1 MAGRHC
7 DGGRPVTLAPAGRG
21 SATRKKTTRRKP
33 GGHEGALRA
42 IRGFV
47 CEYRSPV
54 VVGCDLR
61 LEQLA
66 EF

>member
-7 DGGRPVTLAPAGRG
+7 DGGRSVTLAPAGRG
-21 SATRKKTTRRKP
+21 SAARKKTTRRKP
-33 GGHEGALRA
+33 GGPEGALRA
-42 IRGFV
+42 VFSFV
-47 CEYRSPV
+47 CEYRSLV
-54 VVGCDLR
+54 LFGCDLN